1 MLFPGPNSRG
11 IKSAANLRLFREF
24 PARNDLPAEQATGV
38 TVTVRL
44 GLALFWRKVH
54 GLVTA
59 CFGLVV
65 SPREVRKDL
74 HGECRCRKCAE
85 KRARRAALVH
95 LGMARVVTVK
105 PEPEVIIGCVSTK
118 MTTLLASVVTKEL
131 P

>member
-1 MLFPGPNSRG
+1 M
-11 IKSAANLRLFREF
+11 
-24 PARNDLPAEQATGV
+24 
-38 TVTVRL
+38 TVRL

-59 CFGLVV
+59 CFRLVV

-118 MTTLLASVVTKEL
+118 MTTLLALVVTKEL